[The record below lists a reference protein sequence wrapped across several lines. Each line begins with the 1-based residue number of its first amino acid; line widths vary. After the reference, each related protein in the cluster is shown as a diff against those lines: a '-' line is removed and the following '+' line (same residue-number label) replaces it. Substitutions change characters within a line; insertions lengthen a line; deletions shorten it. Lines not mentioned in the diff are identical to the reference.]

1 MCSIAKLLQENME
14 HRTLVV
20 DLLADGEV
28 VPHPELVLFTKT
40 QAGPTESGSTLAS
53 ENPAREAPALRLGLR
68 V

>member
-28 VPHPELVLFTKT
+28 VPIPSWFFSQRPKLDR
-40 QAGPTESGSTLAS
+40 P
-53 ENPAREAPALRLGLR
+53 NPAAPLPARTRREKPQPCG
-68 V
+68 